1 MNKSPFDDRRI
12 RTSNILER
20 EIQLQLFWDNNNN
33 NNNNN
38 NDDDDDD
45 DDDSDNNDDDHE
57 KLRGYEQSKVF
68 EAVTDPCLFCLK
80 ALGVLLLIKHSLF
93 LLNIT

>member
-1 MNKSPFDDRRI
+1 MFLDNNNNNNN
-12 RTSNILER
+12 SN
-20 EIQLQLFWDNNNN
+20 NNNN

-45 DDDSDNNDDDHE
+45 DDDHE

-68 EAVTDPCLFCLK
+68 EAVTDLCLFCLK
-80 ALGVLLLIKHSLF
+80 ALGVLLLIRHSLF
-93 LLNIT
+93 FIKHYIKLLPCSI

>member
-1 MNKSPFDDRRI
+1 M
-12 RTSNILER
+12 
-20 EIQLQLFWDNNNN
+20 FWDNNNKNNNNN

-45 DDDSDNNDDDHE
+45 DDDSDNDDDDDHE

-80 ALGVLLLIKHSLF
+80 AFGVSLLIKHLLFF

>member
-1 MNKSPFDDRRI
+1 M
-12 RTSNILER
+12 
-20 EIQLQLFWDNNNN
+20 FWDNN

-45 DDDSDNNDDDHE
+45 DDDSDNDDDDHE

-80 ALGVLLLIKHSLF
+80 ALVVLLLIKHSLF
-93 LLNIT
+93 FIKHYIKLLPCSI

>member
-1 MNKSPFDDRRI
+1 MNKPPFDDRTI

-33 NNNNN
+33 NNNNYD
-38 NDDDDDD
+38 DDDDDD
-45 DDDSDNNDDDHE
+45 DDDSDNDDDDHE
-57 KLRGYEQSKVF
+57 KLRGYEQSQVF

-80 ALGVLLLIKHSLF
+80 ALGVLLLI
-93 LLNIT
+93 

>member
-1 MNKSPFDDRRI
+1 M
-12 RTSNILER
+12 
-20 EIQLQLFWDNNNN
+20 FWDNNNN

-45 DDDSDNNDDDHE
+45 DDSDNDDVDHE

-68 EAVTDPCLFCLK
+68 EAVTDSCLFCLK
-80 ALGVLLLIKHSLF
+80 AFGVSLLIKHLLF